1 MRDCK
6 FIRVTVGKEKERK
19 RVKMHAGWKREI
31 VFERGIVNTLQQ
43 EIANGIFLAEYYI
56 GDEILSFL

>member
-1 MRDCK
+1 
-6 FIRVTVGKEKERK
+6 
-19 RVKMHAGWKREI
+19 MHASWKREI